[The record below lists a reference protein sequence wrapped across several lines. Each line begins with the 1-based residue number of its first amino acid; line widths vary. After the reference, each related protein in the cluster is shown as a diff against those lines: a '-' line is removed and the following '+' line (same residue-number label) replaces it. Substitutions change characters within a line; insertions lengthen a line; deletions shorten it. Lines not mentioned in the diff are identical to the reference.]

1 MWRYRLNGGKIP
13 FFFIFKKIISG
24 YLWTGS
30 ECVSV
35 QISDCKC
42 CLSPSTSQFY
52 FSALAFRCFV
62 SVVTAK
68 DSGREGGRSDHRR

>member
-1 MWRYRLNGGKIP
+1 MDV
-13 FFFIFKKIISG
+13 
-24 YLWTGS
+24 GS

-35 QISDCKC
+35 RISDFKC
-42 CLSPSTSQFY
+42 CLCPSTSQFY
-52 FSALAFRCFV
+52 FSALAVCCFV

>member
-1 MWRYRLNGGKIP
+1 M
-13 FFFIFKKIISG
+13 
-24 YLWTGS
+24 GS

-52 FSALAFRCFV
+52 FSGLAFRCFV